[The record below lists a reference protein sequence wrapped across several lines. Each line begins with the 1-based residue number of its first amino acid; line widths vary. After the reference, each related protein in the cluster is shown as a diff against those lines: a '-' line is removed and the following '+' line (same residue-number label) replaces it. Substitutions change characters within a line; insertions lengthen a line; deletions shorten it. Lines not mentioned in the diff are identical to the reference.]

1 MVCSRCQKLQKKT
14 ELATPSVKRKSDIYY
29 GSSTTGDKTKSSA
42 TAGPTGIGKVLR
54 LLSTSTGTAADVVHQ
69 SKLLS
74 KSAKNPYAAYS
85 SSCTSCKTKIDQG
98 YKFCHKCA
106 YKAGNGMYHNTSIQI
121 RVARLIV
128 RIACAMC
135 GKTQH
140 KEASTNGGSTVQGQ
154 RFSAK

>member
-29 GSSTTGDKTKSSA
+29 GSSTTGDKTKLSA
-42 TAGPTGIGKVLR
+42 TAGPTGIGKVLK
-54 LLSTSTGTAADVVHQ
+54 LLSSLARAAVDLVTQ

-85 SSCTSCKTKIDQG
+85 SSCTTCRTKIDQG

-106 YKAGNGMYHNTSIQI
+106 YKAGNGMYNRRFMQTE
-121 RVARLIV
+121 VAVLIV
-128 RIACAMC
+128 EIACAMC
-135 GKTQH
+135 GKTQNI
-140 KEASTNGGSTVQGQ
+140 EASTIGGSTVQGQ

>member
-54 LLSTSTGTAADVVHQ
+54 LLSPWTWIVADLVPQ

-85 SSCTSCKTKIDQG
+85 SSCTTCKTKIDQG

-106 YKAGNGMYHNTSIQI
+106 YKAGNGIYY
-121 RVARLIV
+121 
-128 RIACAMC
+128 
-135 GKTQH
+135 KTLM
-140 KEASTNGGSTVQGQ
+140 
-154 RFSAK
+154 